1 MADII
6 FAVAEKFAALIGGW
20 AYISCIAAAT
30 VEFVTVL
37 IISAVKCGFG
47 RKKRM
52 RYLPVA
58 AVILLFIGALS
69 ALGGIRS
76 GLLWSAV
83 FLIFLYAAIISYI
96 PERKPRIT
104 EEQREFA
111 RFIDSK
117 IPRSVREKSVFE
129 PDFSDEE
136 AKDTGERGYGT
147 RIISAERET
156 DRGGDVSAP
165 RKVPASNKVVG
176 DTVISDGGEDGNRRN
191 VIYNLDF
198 THVRNVISRLDYY
211 GLSQNDRRQVHELE
225 SYLLSAERGSDDP
238 TVKEKINDGLSA
250 LLKIMSKYG
259 A

>member
-1 MADII
+1 MADKI
-6 FAVAEKFAALIGGW
+6 FAFAEKFAALIGGW

-30 VEFVTVL
+30 VVFVTVL

-58 AVILLFIGALS
+58 AVILLFLGALS
-69 ALGGIRS
+69 ALGGIGT

-136 AKDTGERGYGT
+136 AKDTEERGYGT

-156 DRGGDVSAP
+156 DCGGDVSAP
-165 RKVPASNKVVG
+165 RKETVANRAKG
-176 DTVISDGGEDGNRRN
+176 TVISDGGEDGNRRN

>member
-1 MADII
+1 MADKI

-129 PDFSDEE
+129 PDFSDED
-136 AKDTGERGYGT
+136 AKDSEERGYGT
-147 RIISAERET
+147 RIISAEREN
-156 DRGGDVSAP
+156 GGVDVSSP

-238 TVKEKINDGLSA
+238 TIKEKINDGLSA